1 MQRSRAI
8 VPVLLAAITTL
19 TALPA
24 CEDKTAPA
32 AVTPVPAASTA
43 TTTPVA
49 PSTSTSTAPPT
60 PAGALPA
67 AGAPRLTFDSLTHD
81 FGPVLDSQKYSTSF
95 RFTNTGTG
103 TLVIYTVKTSCGCT
117 VATLRKTEFLPG
129 EGSTI
134 DVVFDPKGKTGT
146 QTKNLTV
153 VSNTQPA
160 SLTKLSIKAVVQPL
174 VQYTLFLEFGVIA
187 LGQSH
192 TRSVEVFYYDPNLE
206 ITDLFSTNP
215 AVSARVVSPGRS
227 NPVIGQPPYRATIE
241 VTVAPDTPW
250 GLLFQTR
257 VKFTAR
263 GEPAEGLDPIAMP
276 YTLFVNGEVFTD
288 LRADPAMLTPKASLG
303 RREAFRVSTT
313 LARTSGAP
321 FTVHDVTITNST
333 TAGVTARVEALSASA
348 YEIVV
353 EGVTPATGGAVN
365 GALLVRTNVPGED
378 RLVLQFSMYVK

>member
-19 TALPA
+19 TVLPA

-32 AVTPVPAASTA
+32 AVTPVPTAPAAPAAPTSPVAPTA
-43 TTTPVA
+43 TTA
-49 PSTSTSTAPPT
+49 APT
-60 PAGALPA
+60 PATPA

-160 SLTKLSIKAVVQPL
+160 SLTKLSIKAVVQPM

-250 GLLFQTR
+250 GVLFQTR

-263 GEPAEGLDPIAMP
+263 GEPARGVEPVAVP
-276 YTLFVNGEVFTD
+276 YTLFVNGQVFGD
-288 LRADPAMLTPKASLG
+288 LRVDPVLLTSKVKLG
-303 RREAFRVSTT
+303 RGEPVRMSAT
-313 LARTSGAP
+313 LSRASGAP
-321 FTVHDVTITNST
+321 FSVHDVTITEST
-333 TAGVTARVEALSASA
+333 LPGLSAHVEATSAGV

-353 EGVTPATGGAVN
+353 EGVTPAVAGAVN
-365 GALLVRTNVPGED
+365 GAVRVATNVPGED
-378 RLVLQFSMYVK
+378 RLVLHFSVYVR